1 MYCCLQVT
9 IRKPLGLV
17 LGEAERGGAVVV
29 EEIVQG
35 GNAEQTGVV
44 QVGDV
49 VSRCG
54 FDKAQQGLFM
64 SACNIETHAQQQ
76 VTTASSE
83 PVLCCLQG
91 QRDCAEGGQVRP
103 VSA

>member
-49 VSRCG
+49 VSR
-54 FDKAQQGLFM
+54 
-64 SACNIETHAQQQ
+64 
-76 VTTASSE
+76 
-83 PVLCCLQG
+83 
-91 QRDCAEGGQVRP
+91 
-103 VSA
+103 VSATVLKEGKSGQYQREGYGSQPYSNFEQIMFDCQNQDFKSVMGAIASNNER